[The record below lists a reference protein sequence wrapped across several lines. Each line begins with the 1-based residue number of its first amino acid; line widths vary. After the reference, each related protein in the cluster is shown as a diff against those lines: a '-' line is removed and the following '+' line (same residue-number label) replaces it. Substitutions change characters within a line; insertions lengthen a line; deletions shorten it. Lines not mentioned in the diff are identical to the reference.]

1 MIIDASIESSN
12 IESLVLGVG
21 INFRVDPEEIEKK
34 IKKKENF
41 YGVATLV
48 SQSDKTKPAKLVQAF
63 LEEFEK
69 TLNLLNDGKI
79 SKVIKDWTANSSTI
93 GKTVTLSTSN
103 GKITGKA
110 VKLDTDGGL
119 IIMHK
124 SKQTKVMAGDI
135 SY

>member
-1 MIIDASIESSN
+1 M
-12 IESLVLGVG
+12 
-21 INFRVDPEEIEKK
+21 
-34 IKKKENF
+34 
-41 YGVATLV
+41 
-48 SQSDKTKPAKLVQAF
+48 QAF

-69 TLNLLNDGKI
+69 TLNLLNEGKI

-124 SKQTKVMAGDI
+124 SKPTKVMAGDI